1 MTAEWYKCTILP
13 MTARYREFLA
23 APGAVRLL
31 VSSLAGR
38 LPLGMSSLAVLLL
51 VHLHT
56 GSFATAGVAVGAFTL
71 SSAVTTPIQGRLADR
86 IGGPPV
92 LITCALAQA
101 AGMVTLVLAAELH
114 AGSPTLIALS
124 GVAGAMTPPLSAT
137 VRVLW
142 PRVAP
147 SAATLD
153 AAYQLD
159 ATSQEVIWTCGPLL
173 VGAAVAAGSPAAAVL
188 LSAAITVAGT
198 LLFATAPAT
207 REWRGLDSGTR
218 AENPLTDGTLRIV
231 LAATLLLGLGIGAVE
246 VALPALAVHDGSHAA
261 AGILLGLWSIG
272 SMIGGL
278 TYGGRLSGTRITAR
292 YVGLMLVVAVTTAP
306 LIVAGSLAAAI
317 PLSLLA
323 GVGFAPLMA
332 CQYSLVGV
340 LADRRRATEAFAW
353 MSTSLVGGIAAGNAI
368 GGALAQGGGT
378 GGAFALGC
386 LAQLVAALIA
396 LAGRHQLATAVCR
409 REAHALASA
418 VNA

>member
-1 MTAEWYKCTILP
+1 
-13 MTARYREFLA
+13 
-23 APGAVRLL
+23 
-31 VSSLAGR
+31 
-38 LPLGMSSLAVLLL
+38 
-51 VHLHT
+51 
-56 GSFATAGVAVGAFTL
+56 
-71 SSAVTTPIQGRLADR
+71 
-86 IGGPPV
+86 
-92 LITCALAQA
+92 
-101 AGMVTLVLAAELH
+101 
-114 AGSPTLIALS
+114 
-124 GVAGAMTPPLSAT
+124 
-137 VRVLW
+137 
-142 PRVAP
+142 
-147 SAATLD
+147 
-153 AAYQLD
+153 
-159 ATSQEVIWTCGPLL
+159 
-173 VGAAVAAGSPAAAVL
+173 
-188 LSAAITVAGT
+188 
-198 LLFATAPAT
+198 
-207 REWRGLDSGTR
+207 
-218 AENPLTDGTLRIV
+218 
-231 LAATLLLGLGIGAVE
+231 
-246 VALPALAVHDGSHAA
+246 
-261 AGILLGLWSIG
+261 
-272 SMIGGL
+272 MIGGL